1 MKAMKY
7 FTMIL
12 MSVAAVS
19 LLACSEKAGSEGGE
33 EGEGGEPSGPSIQ
46 KSAKIHFVSRLS
58 DAALMSSDSDVDAVS
73 AYIDEV
79 MNGGTESLSILDNAG
94 DAGYVAQVNLD
105 TDKWCGYAVHGQK
118 SAEDFSFSAV
128 LFNKPA
134 SKVDSYCI
142 MSGSYVAGVSSSIDG
157 VLTNLDA
164 DGNVTSSS
172 EVEVAVGLY
181 SCHFE
186 SEEQISSFC
195 SDVLSKMKATD
206 NKFVLVGA
214 VKNGLMETLQSSV
227 SSADSAFSVT
237 EVKAGSGY
245 SIFVMMASRYWE
257 YNGVSETQLDGGI
270 TSYDVDIAWK

>member
-1 MKAMKY
+1 M
-7 FTMIL
+7 
-12 MSVAAVS
+12 
-19 LLACSEKAGSEGGE
+19 
-33 EGEGGEPSGPSIQ
+33 
-46 KSAKIHFVSRLS
+46 
-58 DAALMSSDSDVDAVS
+58 
-73 AYIDEV
+73 
-79 MNGGTESLSILDNAG
+79 
-94 DAGYVAQVNLD
+94 
-105 TDKWCGYAVHGQK
+105 
-118 SAEDFSFSAV
+118 
-128 LFNKPA
+128 
-134 SKVDSYCI
+134 
-142 MSGSYVAGVSSSIDG
+142 SSSIDG

-186 SEEQISSFC
+186 TEEQISSFC